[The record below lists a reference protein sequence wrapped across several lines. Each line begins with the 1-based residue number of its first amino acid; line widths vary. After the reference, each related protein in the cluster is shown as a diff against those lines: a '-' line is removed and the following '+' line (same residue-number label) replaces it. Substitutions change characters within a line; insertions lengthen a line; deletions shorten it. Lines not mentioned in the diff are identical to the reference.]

1 MIHTSSV
8 SWQAES
14 SSEAV
19 LKALLLFLLI
29 WSAVVAPVRAHSWRV
44 TGTTGYLSEWELS
57 GNVTETAS
65 GRVKEFSGPL
75 IARHVGLCSQDGPEE
90 KPAEIKLQIIKSG
103 ALSQIRA
110 TMTMNGTQCTF
121 SGTISDTYAGL
132 MDCANAKGVPVTLS
146 VK

>member
-1 MIHTSSV
+1 M
-8 SWQAES
+8 
-14 SSEAV
+14 
-19 LKALLLFLLI
+19 KALVLFLVI
-29 WSAVVAPVRAHSWRV
+29 WSAVVAPARAHSWRV

-90 KPAEIKLQIIKSG
+90 KPAEIKLQIMKSG
-103 ALSQIRA
+103 SLSQIRA
-110 TMTMNGTQCTF
+110 TMTMNGTKCTF

>member
-1 MIHTSSV
+1 V
-8 SWQAES
+8 
-14 SSEAV
+14 V

-29 WSAVVAPVRAHSWRV
+29 CSAVVAPARAHSWRV
-44 TGTTGYLSEWELS
+44 TGTTGYLSEWELT
-57 GNVTETAS
+57 GDVTETPS
-65 GRVKEFSGPL
+65 GLVKEFSGPL

-90 KPAEIKLQIIKSG
+90 KPAEIKVRIMKSG
-103 ALSQIRA
+103 SLSQIRA
-110 TMTMNGTQCTF
+110 TMIMNGTKCTF